1 MIKTL
6 ISFLYTQFSNTNLLF
21 VNNVY
26 HDLHIINVVSIIDLK
41 NNKLK
46 LKEYCFNHE
55 GHIKNFKYVVSLT
68 LLILSQNK
76 TREYYYFFSIFMYYI
91 YIY

>member
-1 MIKTL
+1 M
-6 ISFLYTQFSNTNLLF
+6 
-21 VNNVY
+21 NNVY
-26 HDLHIINVVSIIDLK
+26 HDLHIIKVVSIIDLK
-41 NNKLK
+41 NNKFE

-76 TREYYYFFSIFMYYI
+76 TREYYYFFNIFMY
-91 YIY
+91 

>member
-1 MIKTL
+1 MIKFFFFHMIKTL
-6 ISFLYTQFSNTNLLF
+6 ISFLYTQFSNMNLLF

-26 HDLHIINVVSIIDLK
+26 HDLYIITMVSIIDLK
-41 NNKLK
+41 NNKFK

-76 TREYYYFFSIFMYYI
+76 TREYYYFF
-91 YIY
+91 

>member
-1 MIKTL
+1 M
-6 ISFLYTQFSNTNLLF
+6 
-21 VNNVY
+21 
-26 HDLHIINVVSIIDLK
+26 VSIIDLK
-41 NNKLK
+41 NNKFK

-76 TREYYYFFSIFMYYI
+76 TREYYYFF
-91 YIY
+91 